1 MPGED
6 ETQKIYDTIVVGA
19 GPGGSTCAC
28 LLAQKGAGVLLLERF
43 SFPREKLCAGGV
55 PSAAFDIIPVS
66 HLKKEYLPLKNY
78 IFSYRGEKEKKGT
91 IKGESIYSVERSTFD
106 MSLAKQAQESGAVLM
121 ENHRV
126 TDIIEYKDIIE
137 VICEN
142 GAKFN
147 GRTLVGADGG
157 HSLTAGK
164 FFPHLT
170 KKGKGDMGICGYYKY
185 HAHPDI
191 MKRYTDTVH
200 LDLNFISKGVAGILP
215 KKDYLWLGVYKCEKD
230 NLAKL
235 KEGADRFIEK
245 MGFSGE
251 KGDFRGL
258 LIPFYRKKQNLVRRN
273 ILLAGEAAGLVNPL
287 SGEGIKPAMDSG
299 KIAAEVIMD
308 YLRTGEMSDV
318 YSERIH
324 EEIGKE
330 LLVAAQFMKIA
341 FTFPSIAYDGMTH
354 VADDAVRILNG
365 DLSYSNFM
373 NRLKKKIMRKMGLK
387 V

>member
-6 ETQKIYDTIVVGA
+6 GTQKIFDTIVVGA
-19 GPGGSTCAC
+19 GPGGSACAC

-55 PSAAFDIIPVS
+55 PSAAFDIIPIS
-66 HLKKEYLPLKNY
+66 CMKKECLPLKNY

-91 IKGESIYSVERSTFD
+91 IRGESIFSVERSTFD
-106 MSLAKQAQESGAVLM
+106 MALAKQAQEAGALLL

-126 TDIIEYKDIIE
+126 TGITSDKNIVE
-137 VICEN
+137 VTCEN
-142 GAKFN
+142 GSKFK

-157 HSLTAGK
+157 NSLTARQ
-164 FFPHLT
+164 FFPHLL
-170 KKGKGDMGICGYYKY
+170 KKGRGDMGICGYYKY
-185 HAHPDI
+185 HAHPHI
-191 MKRYTDTVH
+191 MKRYSETVH
-200 LDLNFISKGVAGILP
+200 LDLNFIDKGVAGILP

-245 MGFSGE
+245 MGFTGE
-251 KGDFRGL
+251 KGDFKGL
-258 LIPFYRKKQNLVRRN
+258 LIPFYRKKQNLVRGN

-299 KIAAEVIMD
+299 KIAAEVITD
-308 YLRTGEMSDV
+308 HLKTGKNLNV

-330 LLVAAQFMKIA
+330 LLTAAQFMQIA
-341 FTFPSIAYDGMTH
+341 FTFPSIAYDGMIH

-365 DLSYSNFM
+365 DLSYGDFM
-373 NRLKKKIMRKMGLK
+373 KRLKKKIMRKIGLN

>member
-1 MPGED
+1 MPRED
-6 ETQKIYDTIVVGA
+6 GKQKIYDTIIVGA

-28 LLAQKGAGVLLLERF
+28 LLAQKGAVVLLLERF

-66 HLKKEYLPLKNY
+66 YLKNECLPLKNY

-91 IKGESIYSVERSTFD
+91 LKGESIFSVERSTFD
-106 MSLAKQAQESGAVLM
+106 MALAKQAQESGALLL

-126 TDIIEYKDIIE
+126 TDIIEHRDVIE
-137 VICEN
+137 VVCEN
-142 GAKFN
+142 GAMFK

-157 HSLTAGK
+157 HSLTARK
-164 FFPHLT
+164 FFPHME
-170 KKGKGDMGICGYYKY
+170 KRGKGDVGICGYYRY
-185 HAHPDI
+185 HAHPDL
-191 MKRYTDTVH
+191 MKLYADTVH
-200 LDLNFISKGVAGILP
+200 LDLNFIGKGVAGILP

-230 NLAKL
+230 NLVKL

-245 MGFSGE
+245 MGFTGK

-258 LIPFYRKKQNLVRRN
+258 LIPLYRKKQNLVRGN

-299 KIAAEVIMD
+299 KIAAEVVFD
-308 YLRTGEMSDV
+308 YLRSTEKLEV

-330 LLVAAQFMKIA
+330 LLIASQFMRIA

-365 DLSYSNFM
+365 DLSYGDFM

-387 V
+387 A

>member
-1 MPGED
+1 M
-6 ETQKIYDTIVVGA
+6 GA
-19 GPGGSTCAC
+19 GPGGSTCAS
-28 LLAQKGAGVLLLERF
+28 LLAQKEAGVLLLERF

-66 HLKKEYLPLKNY
+66 YLKKECLPLKNY
-78 IFSYRGEKEKKGT
+78 IFSYRGEKEKMGT
-91 IKGESIYSVERSTFD
+91 IRGESIFSVDRSTFD
-106 MSLAKQAQESGAVLM
+106 MALAKQAQEAGAVLF

-126 TDIIEYKDIIE
+126 TGITSDNNVVE
-137 VICEN
+137 VTCEN
-142 GAKFN
+142 GSKFK

-157 HSLTAGK
+157 HSLTASK
-164 FFPHLT
+164 FFPHIQ
-170 KKGKGDMGICGYYKY
+170 KRGKGDMGICGYYRY

-191 MKRYTDTVH
+191 MKRYSDTVH
-200 LDLNFISKGVAGILP
+200 LDLNFIDKGVAGILP
-215 KKDYLWLGVYKCEKD
+215 KNDYLWLGVYKCEKD

-245 MGFSGE
+245 MGFTGE
-251 KGDFRGL
+251 KGDFQGL
-258 LIPFYRKKQNLVRRN
+258 LIPLYRKKQNLVNGN

-299 KIAAEVIMD
+299 KTAAEVIRD
-308 YLRTGEMSDV
+308 YLKTGKNLNV

-324 EEIGKE
+324 DEIGKE
-330 LLVAAQFMKIA
+330 LLIAAQFMQIA
-341 FTFPSIAYDGMTH
+341 FTFPSIAYDGMIH

-365 DLSYSNFM
+365 DLSYGDFM
-373 NRLKKKIMRKMGLK
+373 ERLKRKIMRKMGMK